1 VEWILAR
8 LRGRNRARAG
18 LVCYLRENGPIAY
31 STDIFGADPRERVE
45 AMLATGLTWHW
56 RSAGHEP
63 IAREWTNLSRWSLAA
78 LLEDLAAQHDGHH
91 ADILIIGVEDDG
103 GEPADA
109 ITDAR
114 IAEWMRG
121 FGAASTSP
129 LHAVVTRP
137 APGGDLLFVAQQPPE
152 SVRTLLHDWGISRD
166 KAIRKAYPR
175 LQANSLEELIRKLSP
190 R

>member
-1 VEWILAR
+1 MEWLLAR
-8 LRGRNRARAG
+8 LRGRNRPGAS

-31 STDIFGADPRERVE
+31 STDIFGADPRERID
-45 AMLATGLTWHW
+45 AMLATGLTWYW

-78 LLEDLAAQHDGHH
+78 LLKDLAAQHDGQP
-91 ADILIIGVEDDG
+91 ADILIVGVEDE
-103 GEPADA
+103 GESANA
-109 ITDAR
+109 ITDASVG
-114 IAEWMRG
+114 EWMRG

-175 LQANSLEELIRKLSP
+175 LQANTLEELIRRLSP